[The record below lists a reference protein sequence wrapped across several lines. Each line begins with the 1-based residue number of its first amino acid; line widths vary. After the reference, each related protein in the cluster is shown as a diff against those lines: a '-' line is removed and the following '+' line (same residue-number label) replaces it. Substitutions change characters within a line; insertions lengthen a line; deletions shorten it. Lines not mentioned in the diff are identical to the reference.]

1 MVGLTGKWGAGKS
14 SILSLVQADL
24 GTMDRVIVSYFNPWL
39 FKGRD
44 ELVRGFFSGLREDM
58 GRSTGEHGRELADA
72 LDRYWGAID
81 LAGHAIAAVADL
93 HGTGGVATKWWSTW
107 SKRGKDAITKPKD
120 LLPDEERRNLE
131 EKISKAKVAV
141 VVLIDELDRVEDE
154 EVRAVAQLIKAV
166 GDIAGVSYL
175 VAYDPDRV
183 ADALGR
189 GSGADRLASGGRY
202 LEKIIQLPIPLRPLF
217 EADIEALLEAE
228 LAHCDVILPEERG
241 ENQAEIL
248 TRIKREITT
257 PRDIKRLVGAFA
269 VLERATR
276 GEIDPVD
283 VLAYAWILTKAP
295 ALREAMMVHFDRL
308 VSDATERTLVADL
321 MRHHANNQGPPRP
334 SEILGEHA
342 SAHHALL
349 VLLFPMFQEDRA
361 RQSDDGTRLHRRRN
375 MIRLLYLG
383 NPPGAVARQDIERIW
398 QLADAG
404 EMEAALRALL
414 EAGKLP
420 GFLDRMDDL
429 VAQLPAQ
436 GDVLFWPALSRVL
449 TRSNDWMTSPAPEYS
464 LVDDAATML
473 ARLALR
479 DHRHDQ
485 RVKTAMEA
493 LIAAGDLA
501 IAPWIVRKQMSAH
514 GLSKHSRG
522 GRGDSIYSR
531 SETLDLIGREIP
543 RYRAAIIDGTA
554 LRRLPNV
561 EAIYVIANYEAWDED
576 LRMSLTGQLVGRDA
590 LATMAAL
597 LLPPGHLTDLNSL
610 AELFDPVA
618 VREALGEIDFTDPAL
633 EPWIDSA
640 VQQFRSILA
649 GGNGVFDLDEEED
662 ENGSLDADQPA

>member
-1 MVGLTGKWGAGKS
+1 
-14 SILSLVQADL
+14 
-24 GTMDRVIVSYFNPWL
+24 
-39 FKGRD
+39 
-44 ELVRGFFSGLREDM
+44 
-58 GRSTGEHGRELADA
+58 
-72 LDRYWGAID
+72 
-81 LAGHAIAAVADL
+81 
-93 HGTGGVATKWWSTW
+93 
-107 SKRGKDAITKPKD
+107 
-120 LLPDEERRNLE
+120 
-131 EKISKAKVAV
+131 
-141 VVLIDELDRVEDE
+141 
-154 EVRAVAQLIKAV
+154 
-166 GDIAGVSYL
+166 
-175 VAYDPDRV
+175 
-183 ADALGR
+183 
-189 GSGADRLASGGRY
+189 
-202 LEKIIQLPIPLRPLF
+202 
-217 EADIEALLEAE
+217 
-228 LAHCDVILPEERG
+228 
-241 ENQAEIL
+241 
-248 TRIKREITT
+248 
-257 PRDIKRLVGAFA
+257 
-269 VLERATR
+269 
-276 GEIDPVD
+276 
-283 VLAYAWILTKAP
+283 
-295 ALREAMMVHFDRL
+295 
-308 VSDATERTLVADL
+308 
-321 MRHHANNQGPPRP
+321 
-334 SEILGEHA
+334 
-342 SAHHALL
+342 
-349 VLLFPMFQEDRA
+349 MFQEDRA

-398 QLADAG
+398 QFADAG

-429 VAQLPAQ
+429 IAQLPAQ

-514 GLSKHSRG
+514 GLSTHSRG

-543 RYRAAIIDGTA
+543 RYREAIIDGTA

-590 LATMAAL
+590 LATMGAL
-597 LLPPGHLTDLNSL
+597 LLPPGHLTELDAL

-618 VREALGEIDFTDPAL
+618 VRKALGEIDFTDPAL

-649 GGNGVFDLDEEED
+649 GGNGVFDVDEEEND
-662 ENGSLDADQPA
+662 DGSLDTDQSA